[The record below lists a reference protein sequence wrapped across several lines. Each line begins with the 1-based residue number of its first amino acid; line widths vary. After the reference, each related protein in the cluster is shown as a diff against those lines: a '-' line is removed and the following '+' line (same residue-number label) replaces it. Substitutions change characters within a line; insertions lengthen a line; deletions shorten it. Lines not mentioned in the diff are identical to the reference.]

1 VKTSE
6 SIERQEGRKEAEKPI
21 RTLTQNSGSVSG
33 RRGDVENLKPGN
45 PANLG
50 RLIVTNQGKLAADR
64 FRVPTIM
71 ESASSLSAASIS

>member
-1 VKTSE
+1 
-6 SIERQEGRKEAEKPI
+6 
-21 RTLTQNSGSVSG
+21 
-33 RRGDVENLKPGN
+33 LKPGN